1 MPDQITTAAEL
12 EDLLCGLNED
22 GHEPYLLVVDSRPKP
37 ALVWLREAASEE
49 VQAGVTIGEPGLKH
63 FTDGLSRNQTLDWLK
78 YPVTVLYRPD
88 APSLGADDHAGGPL
102 KGAPNPYA
110 AIESG
115 ATHG

>member
-1 MPDQITTAAEL
+1 M
-12 EDLLCGLNED
+12 NED

-88 APSLGADDHAGGPL
+88 ALIAANPECPTCTEE
-102 KGAPNPYA
+102 APNA
-110 AIESG
+110 
-115 ATHG
+115 